1 MKRFAIAFL
10 FTAACGGAM
19 GQIEMKGKDADLA
32 ALAGDW
38 QGNYQ
43 QVENGRSGEIHF
55 SLELGRHTADGQV
68 LMGPTATPLKVSF
81 VKVKETTVTG
91 KIEPYVDPA
100 CMCQVS
106 TEFLGTVSGDEIDGT
121 FTEHVIANGNE
132 MHGTWK
138 VARGSSSSGT

>member
-1 MKRFAIAFL
+1 MKLATAFVFL
-10 FTAACGGAM
+10 AACGGTLGQA
-19 GQIEMKGKDADLA
+19 QIEMKGKDADLA

-38 QGNYQ
+38 QGGYQ
-43 QVENGRSGEIHF
+43 QLENGRTGAIKF

-81 VKVKETTVTG
+81 VKVKESTVTG
-91 KIEPYVDPA
+91 KIEPYIDPA

-106 TEFLGTVSGDEIDGT
+106 TEFLGTV
-121 FTEHVIANGNE
+121 AGNE

-138 VARGSSSSGT
+138 VSRDAAGT

>member
-1 MKRFAIAFL
+1 MNRFALAFL

-43 QVENGRSGEIHF
+43 QLENGRTGQIQF

-81 VKVKETTVTG
+81 VKVKESTVTG
-91 KIEPYVDPA
+91 KIEPYIDPA

-106 TEFLGTVSGDEIDGT
+106 TEFLGTVAGNEIDGT
-121 FTEHVIANGNE
+121 FTTKAVASGAE

-138 VARGSSSSGT
+138 VERGGT